1 MDYQPYLP
9 GFGSIEPGYSRRTT
23 VNALLSIRYAPLT
36 WYTMRALAGLI
47 KELED
52 VARTRSK
59 DKPPVSVNKEFRFIN
74 VALDDSA
81 YEDIMDRYSD
91 GDALMDAFQ
100 VYMETGYK
108 FSFALNGQNDLVICS
123 MTDRRPNS
131 VTENACLTGGA
142 DSWYDAL
149 KVVLYKH
156 EVILLS
162 DWSKASDIGATK
174 RRLL

>member
-1 MDYQPYLP
+1 MDFQRQLP
-9 GFGSIEPGYSRRTT
+9 GFDTGTAGTSIDTLH
-23 VNALLSIRYAPLT
+23 NALLSIRYAPLT
-36 WYTMRALAGLI
+36 RHTMRSLSCLVKDMEA
-47 KELED
+47 

-59 DKPPVSVNKEFRFIN
+59 DKPAITTSKEFRFIN

-81 YEDIMDRYSD
+81 YDDIMDRYSD

-100 VYMETGYK
+100 LYMETGYK
-108 FSFALNGQNDLVICS
+108 FSFALNAQNDLVICS
-123 MTDRRPNS
+123 MVDRRDGS

-149 KVVLYKH
+149 KVVMYKH

-162 DWSKASDIGATK
+162 DWSKASEPGVVK
-174 RRLL
+174 RRLI